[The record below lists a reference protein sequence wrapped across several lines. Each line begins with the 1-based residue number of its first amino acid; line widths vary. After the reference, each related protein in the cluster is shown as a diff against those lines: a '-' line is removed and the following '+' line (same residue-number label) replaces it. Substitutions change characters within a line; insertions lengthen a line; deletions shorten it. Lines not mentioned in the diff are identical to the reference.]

1 MQILD
6 LTLHLF
12 QDAYIAYYWTPD
24 KKEVFVSCY
33 ISYIQYPVNV
43 DLVGFKLKQMSLSTI

>member
-12 QDAYIAYYWTPD
+12 QGTYNWTQD